1 MTERHVLPYGEW
13 PSPLT
18 ADSAA
23 AGSRATSWPSGV
35 GEETWWCA
43 NDPATATV
51 RLLRTGPG
59 HAPEPVLAT
68 GVSVRNRSL
77 GYGGRPYAVR
87 PGQDGA
93 PHLLVFTDHRDQR
106 LYAAGTAPLGAGGAG
121 DLTP

>member
-1 MTERHVLPYGEW
+1 MVRQRPGDRHR
-13 PSPLT
+13 T
-18 ADSAA
+18 AVAHRP
-23 AGSRATSWPSGV
+23 RAY
-35 GEETWWCA
+35 
-43 NDPATATV
+43 
-51 RLLRTGPG
+51 
-59 HAPEPVLAT
+59 PEPVLPM

-106 LYAAGTAPLGAGGAG
+106 LYAAGTAPLGAGGTS